1 MWGWVQTFTSYFDV
15 YQGDFDPFTRVISDS
30 CTRCHPRSMPK
41 KLKMPPTGKA
51 GCWGE
56 EAIIITADMCV
67 MCLYLSIFP
76 SIHPSFHKE
85 FTYRFTYSDID
96 LHKDLHMP
104 IYPSIHPS
112 LYIHLYISIYLSIY
126 PSIYPSIY
134 HLSIHLSSIYLNCS
148 IPGFSISSHGLT
160 AFASRARL
168 TAQLHLTPVVEANLD
183 NFRGTLAPSFSETY
197 RYGYRYGYRLYGCR
211 CRCHVYWLYLC
222 FFTWAYPFFHDSH
235 RSPSSDRVVGIPIMI
250 QWQSPKYPLVI

>member
-1 MWGWVQTFTSYFDV
+1 MLSSGTDSGSPANGVALRTGPTWGFPGSYKHQPSMWGWVQTFTSYFDV

-126 PSIYPSIY
+126 
-134 HLSIHLSSIYLNCS
+134 LSIHPSIHPSIIYLS
-148 IPGFSISSHGLT
+148 KLLYPRVF
-160 AFASRARL
+160 
-168 TAQLHLTPVVEANLD
+168 
-183 NFRGTLAPSFSETY
+183 NFQPWPDS
-197 RYGYRYGYRLYGCR
+197 
-211 CRCHVYWLYLC
+211 LC
-222 FFTWAYPFFHDSH
+222 FSSAAHCAASPDSGG
-235 RSPSSDRVVGIPIMI
+235 RS
-250 QWQSPKYPLVI
+250 